1 MLLSK
6 NIVPDVIVAIGATFP
21 VAFGANFKEVEVLK
35 NVDIASAIQSE
46 IPDRTHRGGR
56 ARDSSSRSDISSRT
70 GTDLQN
76 VWQRIR
82 VTRDEKVS
90 SGSPAHASQISA
102 GGKSD
107 TSPLSPTLL
116 RHCIVFRRVR
126 V

>member
-1 MLLSK
+1 VLQ
-6 NIVPDVIVAIGATFP
+6 
-21 VAFGANFKEVEVLK
+21 EVEVIK

-56 ARDSSSRSDISSRT
+56 GRDSSSRGDISSRT
-70 GTDLQN
+70 GTELQN

-90 SGSPAHASQISA
+90 SGSPAPASQISA
-102 GGKSD
+102 GRKSD
-107 TSPLSPTLL
+107 TSPLSHILL
-116 RHCIVFRRVR
+116 SHCIVFRRVR

>member
-1 MLLSK
+1 
-6 NIVPDVIVAIGATFP
+6 
-21 VAFGANFKEVEVLK
+21 
-35 NVDIASAIQSE
+35 
-46 IPDRTHRGGR
+46 
-56 ARDSSSRSDISSRT
+56 
-70 GTDLQN
+70 
-76 VWQRIR
+76 
-82 VTRDEKVS
+82 VS